1 MKSLLTSLTSL
12 LIIFAGL
19 FFPSSIVRELVTNA
33 GSFALVCAL
42 ANSFALQIVFSRLI
56 LSRFDEFKA
65 SIKMFIMREFFSLE
79 TVEEMLTSGGGEI
92 LFDFSHLDEC
102 LDYDELYEA
111 TVDAIIESP
120 VGGMIKLVGGGDRLE
135 PLRNVFKNK
144 IRKII
149 IEYSH
154 SKTVRDKLI
163 ASTDSKAM
171 AKNLIMK
178 IEQVVDIHL
187 RELTPVKV
195 KELVNDMVST
205 PLGWLVVWAGM
216 LGGIMGAIK
225 TFIF

>member
-12 LIIFAGL
+12 LIIIIGL
-19 FFPSSIVRELVTNA
+19 FFPSPKIGELITNT
-33 GSFALVCAL
+33 GLFALVCAL
-42 ANSFALQIVFSRLI
+42 ANVFALQIVFSRLI
-56 LSRFDEFKA
+56 VNRFDEFKA

-92 LFDFSHLDEC
+92 LFDFSHLDAC

-111 TVDAIIESP
+111 TVEAIIESP
-120 VGGMIKLVGGGDRLE
+120 IGGMIKLVGGSDRFE

-154 SKTVRDKLI
+154 SRVVRDKLI

-171 AKNLIMK
+171 AKHLIMK

-195 KELVNDMVST
+195 KGLVHDMVST
-205 PLGWLVVWAGM
+205 PLGWLVVWSGI
-216 LGGIMGAIK
+216 LGGIMGVIK

>member
-12 LIIFAGL
+12 FIIFAGL
-19 FFPSSIVRELVTNA
+19 FFPSPTIGELMTNV

-42 ANSFALQIVFSRLI
+42 ANTIALRIVFSRLI
-56 LSRFDEFKA
+56 LNRFGEFKA
-65 SIKMFIMREFFSLE
+65 SIKLFIMREFFSLE
-79 TVEEMLTSGGGEI
+79 TVEEMLTSRGGEI

-111 TVDAIIESP
+111 TAEAIIESP
-120 VGGMIKLVGGGDRLE
+120 VGGMIKLVGGQSRLE

-144 IRKII
+144 IRKLI

-187 RELTPVKV
+187 RDLTPGKV
-195 KELVNDMVST
+195 RDLVHDMLSV
-205 PLGWLVVWAGM
+205 PLGWLVVWAGI
-216 LGGIMGAIK
+216 LGGIMGAVT

>member
-1 MKSLLTSLTSL
+1 MKSLLTSLTTL
-12 LIIFAGL
+12 LIIAAGL
-19 FFPSSIVRELVTNA
+19 FFPSPLVGEVMINA

-42 ANSFALQIVFSRLI
+42 ANTVALQIIFSRLI
-56 LSRFDEFKA
+56 LNRFDEFKA
-65 SIKMFIMREFFSLE
+65 SIKMFVMREFFSLE
-79 TVEEMLTSGGGEI
+79 TVEEMLISGGGEI

-102 LDYDELYEA
+102 FDYDELYEA
-111 TVDAIIESP
+111 TVEAIIESP
-120 VGGMIKLVGGGDRLE
+120 IGGMIKFVGGSDRFE
-135 PLRNVFKNK
+135 PLRDVFKSK

-163 ASTDSKAM
+163 ASTDNKAM
-171 AKNLIMK
+171 AKHLIMK

-187 RELTPVKV
+187 RDLTPVKV
-195 KELVNDMVST
+195 TELVHHMVST
-205 PLGWLVVWAGM
+205 PLGWMVVWAGV

>member
-12 LIIFAGL
+12 FIIITGL
-19 FFPSSIVRELVTNA
+19 FFPSPKVGELITNI
-33 GSFALVCAL
+33 GLFALVCAL
-42 ANSFALQIVFSRLI
+42 ANIFALQIVFSRLI
-56 LSRFDEFKA
+56 VNRFDEFKA

-79 TVEEMLTSGGGEI
+79 TVEEILTSDGGEI

-111 TVDAIIESP
+111 TVEAIIESP
-120 VGGMIKLVGGGDRLE
+120 VGGMIKFVGGSDRLE

-144 IRKII
+144 IKKII

-187 RELTPVKV
+187 GGLTPVVV
-195 KELVNDMVST
+195 KNLVHDLVST
-205 PLGWLVVWAGM
+205 PLNWLVVWSGV

>member
-1 MKSLLTSLTSL
+1 
-12 LIIFAGL
+12 
-19 FFPSSIVRELVTNA
+19 
-33 GSFALVCAL
+33 
-42 ANSFALQIVFSRLI
+42 
-56 LSRFDEFKA
+56 
-65 SIKMFIMREFFSLE
+65 MREFFSPE
-79 TVEEMLTSGGGEI
+79 TVEEMLMSHGGEI

-120 VGGMIKLVGGGDRLE
+120 VGGMIKLVGGQDRLE
-135 PLRNVFKNK
+135 PLRDGFKNK

-149 IEYSH
+149 IKYSH

-171 AKNLIMK
+171 AKNLTTK

-187 RELTPVKV
+187 RALTPVKV
-195 KELVNDMVST
+195 KDLVHDMVLA
-205 PLGWLVVWAGM
+205 PLGWLVVWAGV